1 MGSVLT
7 QRNIWCEQ
15 KTTEVAATAI
25 AEKKMRENIMIKSKM
40 VQAHNII

>member
-15 KTTEVAATAI
+15 KTTEVAATAAAAI
-25 AEKKMRENIMIKSKM
+25 AEKKREKIL
-40 VQAHNII
+40 